1 MCVKIRIHCERG
13 LYIPATTFLIDISL
27 KMDTSEKQEKQEFAE
42 TTDRK
47 YQLTFEKHADKKN
60 TELQAQITMPNESN
74 TEV

>member
-1 MCVKIRIHCERG
+1 
-13 LYIPATTFLIDISL
+13 
-27 KMDTSEKQEKQEFAE
+27 MDTSEKQEKQEFAE